1 MSNFRHSEAALL
13 KRPIRPGVAALIGL
27 IAAAICL
34 LLFAS
39 DVSLILEIDI
49 GGLVISFVLCGVGAG
64 IGFTLLYRAI
74 PRRPPETL
82 FGRSRGVMIEP
93 GTEIR
98 AESQERAPAAA
109 TSAIA
114 SGIKQPSKTKSK
126 HLFA

>member
-1 MSNFRHSEAALL
+1 MMSNLRHSEATLL

-27 IAAAICL
+27 MAAAICV

-39 DVSLILEIDI
+39 DVSLISEIDI

-74 PRRPPETL
+74 PGRPPETL
-82 FGRSRGVMIEP
+82 FGRSGGVMIEAR
-93 GTEIR
+93 TEIR
-98 AESQERAPAAA
+98 AGSQERAPAAA

-114 SGIKQPSKTKSK
+114 SGTKQSSE
-126 HLFA
+126 